1 MKAIRFHSYG
11 ETRVLVL
18 DDAPLPEIAA
28 DEVLV
33 RVHAAAVNPADC
45 KFRAGWFKDWV
56 PLALP
61 FIPGADLAG
70 TVIAAGPLAS
80 RFEPGAKVFAM
91 KAVPVGGSYAE
102 YVAVRGDELARAPSS
117 LPLEQAAGVPLAAL
131 TAWSAL
137 FEVARLRPDQ
147 TVLIHAAAGGVG
159 SFAVQLARLA
169 GARIIATASQANAE
183 RVLALGAER
192 VIDHRQEDF
201 AAAVKNVDL
210 VLDAI
215 GGESQARSF
224 GVLRQ
229 GGTLVTLQPPGIAP
243 DVAEAHGVR
252 GVLATVSP
260 HAARLAELA
269 ALIDAGRLTVAID
282 SEFPLADAAAAHQ
295 RSETGR
301 ARGKV
306 ILRVA

>member
-1 MKAIRFHSYG
+1 MKAIRFHAYG
-11 ETRVLVL
+11 DPRVLTL
-18 DDAPLPEIAA
+18 EDAPLPEIAA

-33 RVHAAAVNPADC
+33 KVHAAAVNPADC
-45 KFRAGWFKDWV
+45 KFRAGWFKEWV

-70 TVIAAGPLAS
+70 IVVEAGPLAS

-91 KAVPVGGSYAE
+91 KHVPVGGSYAE
-102 YVAVRGDELARAPSS
+102 YVAVRGDELAFAPSS

-131 TAWSAL
+131 TAWCAL
-137 FEVARLRPDQ
+137 FDVARLHAGQ

-159 SFAVQLARLA
+159 GFAVQLARLA
-169 GARIIATASQANAE
+169 GAQVIATASQANVE
-183 RVLALGAER
+183 RVRALGADR

-201 AAAVKNVDL
+201 AAAVKDVDV

-215 GGESQARSF
+215 GGDTQTRSF

-229 GGTLVTLQPPGIAP
+229 GGTMVTLQPPGIATE
-243 DVAEAHGVR
+243 VAQAHGVR

-260 HAARLAELA
+260 HAARLAEMA

-282 SEFPLADAAAAHQ
+282 SEFPLADAAAAHA